1 MQAQEINLS
10 QLLENSRRQLTQP
23 FGQTQRTLLV
33 LLNGSYLIMAAL
45 FLGSEKAATGSFVP
59 HPALAW
65 VYSGVGFFNL
75 ISAIYN
81 FALLKG
87 RTSLN
92 LLAFRLP
99 VTKSGR
105 FDKATRWS
113 SVVSIMVMSFC
124 NMSGLGNPSTDA
136 ILTDFALAHSLI
148 VLSAM
153 LLGRPASFV
162 WFVVVMG
169 LLFYVTFVERGYS
182 NQYKYLT
189 PKESASYERA
199 LEHKKPWALARQSE
213 LQANALNPPRVS
225 RYFDTWLV
233 FILVAYATSYFC
245 MGITLDVFK
254 IIPRVTEDIK
264 EAIDATSRQDLERER
279 ERSQAEE
286 QRLLLRQE
294 TLSAE
299 LKTL

>member
-124 NMSGLGNPSTDA
+124 NMSGLGNPSSDA

-153 LLGRPASFV
+153 LLGRPASFA
-162 WFVVVMG
+162 WFMVVIGV
-169 LLFYVTFVERGYS
+169 LFYVTFVQRGY
-182 NQYKYLT
+182 NYQYNYLT
-189 PKESASYERA
+189 PTESARYERA
-199 LEHKKPWALARQSE
+199 LEQKKPCALARQTE
-213 LQANALNPPRVS
+213 LEANLC
-225 RYFDTWLV
+225 
-233 FILVAYATSYFC
+233 ILE
-245 MGITLDVFK
+245 K
-254 IIPRVTEDIK
+254 VT
-264 EAIDATSRQDLERER
+264 R
-279 ERSQAEE
+279 
-286 QRLLLRQE
+286 
-294 TLSAE
+294 
-299 LKTL
+299 